1 MCKTLKPREKDLDF
15 RIIIVII
22 MMVLNV
28 HNY

>member
-15 RIIIVII
+15 RIIVII